1 VRANK
6 SGESGGG
13 MTCECPECGTENLF
27 SGKLDLLEYTKDAA
41 GYCLDLYG
49 VQVMTKF
56 GPLSGHWGRRCMG
69 LVQTGARGEF
79 DRCQYRW
86 TSKECPH
93 CEAANDIA
101 ARYCI
106 ECKGEIVDPNEKLVM
121 DFKALKKDPT
131 KLQTDEVLGMECKP
145 GVSRAGNATMRVEFR
160 TPYRQFVVWFQTDA
174 KWSRGQVQWQAF
186 RNATNNRNEKPSTVT
201 YRKNADTGFFE
212 VAAYNRPAD
221 TAPDQEVKHAAE

>member
-1 VRANK
+1 
-6 SGESGGG
+6 
-13 MTCECPECGTENLF
+13 MTE
-27 SGKLDLLEYTKDAA
+27 
-41 GYCLDLYG
+41 
-49 VQVMTKF
+49 F

-106 ECKGEIVDPNEKLVM
+106 ECKGEIVDPNEKLLM

-131 KLQTDEVLGMECKP
+131 KLQTDEVLGMECKR
-145 GVSRAGNATMRVEFR
+145 GVSRTGNATMRVEFR
-160 TPYRQFVVWFQTDA
+160 TPYRQFVVWFQTEA

-221 TAPDQEVKHAAE
+221 TAPEQGVKHAAE